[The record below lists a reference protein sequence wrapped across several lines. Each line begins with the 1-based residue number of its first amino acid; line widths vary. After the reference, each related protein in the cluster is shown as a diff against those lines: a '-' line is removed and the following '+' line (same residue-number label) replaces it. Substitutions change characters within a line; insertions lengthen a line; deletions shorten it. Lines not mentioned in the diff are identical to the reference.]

1 MRRIASHYTL
11 YNGELERNIVVEVDD
26 RGTITNI
33 LRCDAID
40 SMASVEFFPGILI
53 PGMVNCHCHLELSYL
68 KGAIAEGEGYGG
80 FARSIGAVR
89 NNFTTEE
96 RIRSA
101 RLADAQMWEE
111 GVEAVA
117 DIANDDLVMEVK
129 TQSKIEYHTLFEFFG
144 LNNRDVEPHF
154 DLANRYPRSFVTPHS
169 TYSVQDEPFRQ
180 ICARNSSLLSIHLLE
195 SDAEEGLYHGR
206 GSLHEWYQ
214 RMGWECDFL
223 KYESP
228 AGRVAGC
235 IDRKCRVLLV
245 HNTRATAEDIATVES
260 HTKNGT
266 WVLCPESNRFIS
278 NDRPPVELLRKSGVA
293 IAVGTDSLASARSLS
308 MIENLRLLG
317 NHPLR
322 ELLTWATLNG
332 AKALG
337 IDAMKGAIE
346 IGKRPGLVVIEGAD
360 LHNLCLT
367 PESVAHRII

>member
-53 PGMVNCHCHLELSYL
+53 PGMVNCHSHLELSYL

-154 DLANRYPRSFVTPHS
+154 DLANRYPRSYVTPHS

-235 IDRKCRVLLV
+235 IDRKCRMLLV

-337 IDAMKGAIE
+337 IDGMKGSIE

>member
-11 YNGELERNIVVEVDD
+11 YNGELERNIIVEVDD

-33 LRCDAID
+33 LRCNAID

-235 IDRKCRVLLV
+235 IDRKCRMLLV

-337 IDAMKGAIE
+337 IDGMKGSIE

>member
-33 LRCDAID
+33 LRCNAID

-129 TQSKIEYHTLFEFFG
+129 TQSKIEYLTLFEFFG

-214 RMGWECDFL
+214 RMGWVCDFL

-337 IDAMKGAIE
+337 IDGMKGSIE

>member
-180 ICARNSSLLSIHLLE
+180 ICTRNSSLLSIHLLE

-308 MIENLRLLG
+308 MIDNLRLLG
-317 NHPLR
+317 NHPLK